1 MFPMEAV
8 ILRTILLLLAAFAM
22 SMAGHALA
30 DNATFDPPLD
40 ARLNEQV
47 VMVPAGESLR
57 DRLETTIFK
66 PDGPGPFPL
75 LLMNHGKQP
84 GPSKQQKRERF
95 VYLATEFVR
104 RGYAVMVPMRTGY
117 GQSTGDYRDRGCDMT
132 ASAFGQ
138 ARDLRDVLDY
148 ARSESWIDAQRMVV
162 AGQSYGGMAVLALA
176 TASEPGVR
184 AVLNFSG
191 GLRYDNSPCD
201 WQATLTKAFGLLGKY
216 NHIPTLWLYGA
227 NDSYFAPPLVVQLHQ
242 AFVGAGGHARLV
254 DYGAFKR
261 DAHLTVGSRDGVA
274 YWLPPTLS
282 FLRSMAM
289 PVKPIVEIGQP
300 PALPATGFAAQTDV
314 DAVPYLTER
323 GRAVYRAF
331 LSRPMPR
338 AFALS
343 ASGAWGWAEEGESPD
358 LRALASCQQLSN
370 APCQLYAVDDN
381 VVWNGAG
388 AAAGGAD

>member
-1 MFPMEAV
+1 M
-8 ILRTILLLLAAFAM
+8 RTIFFLFSLALSAPL
-22 SMAGHALA
+22 LA
-30 DNATFDPPLD
+30 DNAAFEPPLD
-40 ARLNEQV
+40 VRLNEQIV
-47 VMVPAGESLR
+47 LVPAGEGLR

-104 RGYAVMVPMRTGY
+104 RGYAVMVPMRSGY
-117 GQSTGDYRDRGCDMT
+117 GQSTGDYRDRGCDMS

-138 ARDLRDVLDY
+138 ARDLRDALAY
-148 ARSESWIDAQRMVV
+148 ARDQSWVDAQRMVV

-176 TASEPGVR
+176 TSSEPGVR

-191 GLRYDNSPCD
+191 GLRYENSPCD
-201 WQATLTKAFGLLGKY
+201 WQASLSKAFGLLGKY
-216 NHIPTLWLYGA
+216 NQLPTLWLYGA
-227 NDSYFAPPLVVQLHQ
+227 NDSYFAPAVVQRLHQ
-242 AFVGAGGHARLV
+242 SFVGAGGHARLV

-274 YWLPPTLS
+274 YWLPPTLA

-289 PVKPIVEIGQP
+289 PVKPVVGISEP
-300 PALPATGFAAQTDV
+300 PALPATSFAAQGDV

-323 GRAVYRAF
+323 GRAAYKTF
-331 LSRPMPR
+331 LGRLTPR

-358 LRALASCQQLSN
+358 LRALASCQQLSSV
-370 APCQLYAVDDN
+370 PCQLYAVDDS
-381 VVWNGAG
+381 VVWTGSANR
-388 AAAGGAD
+388 AD